1 MSPEI
6 ERVLKEDKN
15 YDALYRA
22 AYLICGE
29 EAGARKLLEDTVL
42 QASAQGSGLR
52 DSARLKVW
60 LFLCLRKQA
69 VKSVTVRKDAWNG
82 DGGSKVGFEWLDVYE
97 QNGGKGLGVNVEQL
111 VQFTT
116 GLGEP
121 MRSAFAIYLI
131 DLFDAKELGD
141 VTGVKPEQLAGIL
154 LQARQR
160 LAEEV
165 RR

>member
-29 EAGARKLLEDTVL
+29 EVGARKLLEDTVL

>member
-1 MSPEI
+1 M
-6 ERVLKEDKN
+6 
-15 YDALYRA
+15 YRA